1 MINFLVY
8 IYIYICALMLLI
20 VSVINADK
28 HILMDPDLAVRELVI
43 LAGFI

>member
-1 MINFLVY
+1 MF
-8 IYIYICALMLLI
+8 
-20 VSVINADK
+20 SVINADK